1 MIVTTYISL
10 VVTML
15 FWGGTFIAGRI
26 LAGSVSPASAAFV
39 RFVIATLALAV
50 LTRMIHGRIPIPS
63 RRQWLS
69 LLLLGMTGIVSY
81 NILFFIG
88 MQNIEAGRA
97 SLIIALNPL
106 AITVAA
112 AIFLDEKLSFMQ
124 FGGILISLTGA
135 LFVISNGHPW
145 SIFSGGFGI
154 GEASI
159 LGCVASWTAYS
170 LIGRNVLKTLSPL
183 VSIFYSSLIGT
194 LLLFPFA
201 LNNNLTTNILTYS
214 IYDWASL
221 TFLGLLGTAVGVSF
235 YYRAIQKI
243 GASRSSVFINLVPFF
258 SILLSW
264 LMLGEAMKFS
274 VLSGGLLLLTGVV
287 VLFIQPDFV
296 QI

>member
-159 LGCVASWTAYS
+159 LGCVASWTTYS

-183 VSIFYSSLIGT
+183 VSVFYSSLIGT

-274 VLSGGLLLLTGVV
+274 VLSGGLLLLTGVY
-287 VLFIQPDFV
+287 LTNRLPKKQSS
-296 QI
+296 

>member
-183 VSIFYSSLIGT
+183 VSVFYSSLIGT

-274 VLSGGLLLLTGVV
+274 VLSGGLLLLTGVY
-287 VLFIQPDFV
+287 LTNRLPKKQSS
-296 QI
+296 